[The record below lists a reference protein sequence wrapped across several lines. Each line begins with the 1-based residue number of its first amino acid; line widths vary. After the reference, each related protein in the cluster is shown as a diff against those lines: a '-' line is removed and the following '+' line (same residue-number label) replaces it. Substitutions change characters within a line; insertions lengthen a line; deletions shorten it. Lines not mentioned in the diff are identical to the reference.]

1 MHLLPTID
9 SPADLRRLDMEQ
21 LEQLAREIRE
31 YIIDTISNTG
41 GHLASSL
48 GAVELTLALH
58 YVLDTPRDKVVFDV
72 GHQCYTHKIVTGRR
86 EQFRTI
92 RQSGGISGFCNRDE
106 SEYDVHTNGHAS
118 DSLSLAL
125 GLALARRLSGED
137 YRVATV
143 IGDGA
148 LTGGMAFEALNQ
160 AGDSGEPMIVVLND
174 NEMSIN
180 GNVGALSR
188 RLSRL
193 RSGMGYNRAKDRTR
207 RVVES
212 IPGLGR
218 PLYRLVSR
226 SKSALKKMLV
236 PSGIFFEDVGFV
248 YLGPIDGHDIPTII
262 ELLQQAVELDRPVL
276 LHLRTTKG
284 KGYGPTQIQ
293 PDKWHGVVPF
303 NIGDGSPKI
312 SGKRSFTASFS
323 QQICDLAARD
333 ERICAISAAMTEG
346 TGLHKFAEQ
355 YPERFFDTG
364 ITEEH
369 AAGLAAGL
377 ALAGR
382 RPLLAV
388 YSTFLQRAYD
398 QLMEDICLQ
407 KLPVVIVADR
417 AGIVGSDGYSH
428 QGEFDISYLRTMPG
442 MTLMCPA
449 DEEEQRLM
457 LAFAFAQESPCALR
471 WPRSPVFSLPEHPH
485 PAIEQGRGVIL
496 REGSDLAIVALG
508 VMTKAA
514 LEAAAELERRGVK
527 ARVADAR
534 FAAPLD
540 EALLLDCVR
549 SCGGRLI
556 TLEENVAAGGFGE
569 ACRSRLVQEPCRVLS
584 LSLPDSFLPHGS
596 RDAMLHGF
604 GLDKDGIVAAAE
616 RLLSDE
622 E

>member
-1 MHLLPTID
+1 
-9 SPADLRRLDMEQ
+9 
-21 LEQLAREIRE
+21 
-31 YIIDTISNTG
+31 
-41 GHLASSL
+41 
-48 GAVELTLALH
+48 
-58 YVLDTPRDKVVFDV
+58 
-72 GHQCYTHKIVTGRR
+72 
-86 EQFRTI
+86 
-92 RQSGGISGFCNRDE
+92 
-106 SEYDVHTNGHAS
+106 
-118 DSLSLAL
+118 
-125 GLALARRLSGED
+125 
-137 YRVATV
+137 
-143 IGDGA
+143 
-148 LTGGMAFEALNQ
+148 
-160 AGDSGEPMIVVLND
+160 
-174 NEMSIN
+174 
-180 GNVGALSR
+180 
-188 RLSRL
+188 
-193 RSGMGYNRAKDRTR
+193 
-207 RVVES
+207 
-212 IPGLGR
+212 
-218 PLYRLVSR
+218 
-226 SKSALKKMLV
+226 
-236 PSGIFFEDVGFV
+236 
-248 YLGPIDGHDIPTII
+248 
-262 ELLQQAVELDRPVL
+262 
-276 LHLRTTKG
+276 
-284 KGYGPTQIQ
+284 
-293 PDKWHGVVPF
+293 
-303 NIGDGSPKI
+303 
-312 SGKRSFTASFS
+312 
-323 QQICDLAARD
+323 
-333 ERICAISAAMTEG
+333 
-346 TGLHKFAEQ
+346 
-355 YPERFFDTG
+355 
-364 ITEEH
+364 
-369 AAGLAAGL
+369 
-377 ALAGR
+377 
-382 RPLLAV
+382 
-388 YSTFLQRAYD
+388 
-398 QLMEDICLQ
+398 MEDICLQ

-449 DEEEQRLM
+449 DQEEQRLM